1 RSVTVIAAPI
11 AWYFNVLSFPL
22 LCVMAAVS
30 GFTSALFANADVSI
44 LPRLVGKDQLVEAN
58 SRLQS
63 TESIAELTGPGA
75 AGVLID
81 LLTAP
86 VAIIADALTFLW
98 SAFWLFRIPREVG
111 QPAEEAKPEAPAEKP
126 AS

>member
-1 RSVTVIAAPI
+1 MVIVAPI
-11 AWYFNVLSFPL
+11 AWYFGLLSFPL
-22 LCVMAAVS
+22 LCLIAAGS
-30 GFTSALFANADVSI
+30 GLASALFANADVSI

-63 TESIAELTGPGA
+63 TESIAELTGPGV

-98 SAFWLFRIPREVG
+98 SAFWLFRIPKEVG
-111 QPAEEAKPEAPAEKP
+111 QAG
-126 AS
+126 

>member
-1 RSVTVIAAPI
+1 MFEFLRRSSPLWRHAPFNRLWAAQALSAFGNRITRTAIPI
-11 AWYFNVLSFPL
+11 I
-22 LCVMAAVS
+22 AVS
-30 GFTSALFANADVSI
+30 V
-44 LPRLVGKDQLVEAN
+44 LPRLVGKEQLVEAN

-98 SAFWLFRIPREVG
+98 SAFWLFRIPKEAG
-111 QPAEEAKPEAPAEKP
+111 QPAEEAKPDTPA
-126 AS
+126 